1 MLTLLWKSIW
11 NSALQAKDQNK
22 FCPPLLEEWNQE
34 AAGFENKSIAEL
46 FEKQVFEYARKNI
59 ATVTLFI
66 RDPFAERIVTSQKVT
81 AISFISDVGGLLGLF
96 MGFSFVSAVEILFHA
111 CRVSLCS
118 LLLSFSFVGKVRVKI
133 QIIYLKHMMWRAVI
147 VKKEKGQKTW
157 GCYV

>member
-133 QIIYLKHMMWRAVI
+133 QIIYLKHMM
-147 VKKEKGQKTW
+147 
-157 GCYV
+157 